1 MLGPG
6 EINLLGGY
14 TMKKKIIVGIFLFSL
29 VFALA
34 TAGKS
39 DVELGIVED
48 MNMIDAWGNGYPTNA
63 RGETYGVDV
72 KENSKSPD
80 LILVENSEGILGY
93 VKSEDLDGSNYLTP
107 EEAILNQS
115 QGYSVDMYLSDGETK
130 VGEFHIGR

>member
-1 MLGPG
+1 
-6 EINLLGGY
+6 
-14 TMKKKIIVGIFLFSL
+14 MKKKIIVGIFLFSL
-29 VFALA
+29 VFAFA

>member
-1 MLGPG
+1 
-6 EINLLGGY
+6 
-14 TMKKKIIVGIFLFSL
+14 MKKKIIVGIFLFSL

-34 TAGKS
+34 SAGKS

-48 MNMIDAWGNGYPTNA
+48 MNMIDAWGNGYLTNA

>member
-1 MLGPG
+1 
-6 EINLLGGY
+6 
-14 TMKKKIIVGIFLFSL
+14 MKKKIIVGIFLFSL

-48 MNMIDAWGNGYPTNA
+48 MNMIDAWGNGYPTNT

>member
-1 MLGPG
+1 
-6 EINLLGGY
+6 
-14 TMKKKIIVGIFLFSL
+14 MKKKIIVGIFLFSL

-39 DVELGIVED
+39 DVELGIAED

>member
-1 MLGPG
+1 
-6 EINLLGGY
+6 
-14 TMKKKIIVGIFLFSL
+14 MKKKIIVGIFLFSL

-34 TAGKS
+34 MAGKS

>member
-1 MLGPG
+1 
-6 EINLLGGY
+6 
-14 TMKKKIIVGIFLFSL
+14 MKKKIIVGIFLFSL

-80 LILVENSEGILGY
+80 LILVENSEGILAVSY
-93 VKSEDLDGSNYLTP
+93 THLDVYKRQAYIHC
-107 EEAILNQS
+107 EA
-115 QGYSVDMYLSDGETK
+115 K
-130 VGEFHIGR
+130 F

>member
-1 MLGPG
+1 
-6 EINLLGGY
+6 
-14 TMKKKIIVGIFLFSL
+14 MKKKIIVGIFLFSL
-29 VFALA
+29 VFSLA
-34 TAGKS
+34 MAGKS

>member
-1 MLGPG
+1 
-6 EINLLGGY
+6 
-14 TMKKKIIVGIFLFSL
+14 MKKKIIVGIFLFSL

-72 KENSKSPD
+72 KENSKNPD

-107 EEAILNQS
+107 EEAKTAGFDAYYIDHTTRSGPRPRRGCLF
-115 QGYSVDMYLSDGETK
+115 G
-130 VGEFHIGR
+130 H

>member
-1 MLGPG
+1 
-6 EINLLGGY
+6 
-14 TMKKKIIVGIFLFSL
+14 MKKKIIVGIFLFSL

-72 KENSKSPD
+72 KENSKKP
-80 LILVENSEGILGY
+80 
-93 VKSEDLDGSNYLTP
+93 GSN
-107 EEAILNQS
+107 
-115 QGYSVDMYLSDGETK
+115 
-130 VGEFHIGR
+130 FGRKQRRNSWIC

>member
-1 MLGPG
+1 
-6 EINLLGGY
+6 
-14 TMKKKIIVGIFLFSL
+14 MKKKIIVGIFLFSL

-48 MNMIDAWGNGYPTNA
+48 KNMIDAWGNGYPTNA

>member
-1 MLGPG
+1 
-6 EINLLGGY
+6 
-14 TMKKKIIVGIFLFSL
+14 MKKKIIVGIFLFSL

-107 EEAILNQS
+107 EEAILNQP

-130 VGEFHIGR
+130 VGKFHIGR

>member
-1 MLGPG
+1 
-6 EINLLGGY
+6 
-14 TMKKKIIVGIFLFSL
+14 MKKKIIVGIFLFSL

-39 DVELGIVED
+39 DVELGMVKD

-72 KENSKSPD
+72 KENSKNPD

-130 VGEFHIGR
+130 VGKFHIGR